1 MRDQYVLSDNVKYRR
16 EHFGGVVFHRDTKE
30 THFFN
35 HMAAFAIENFRS
47 PSSIDDVKTA
57 LGSLLGDRSVKEDFF
72 NSLVGLSIIA
82 KSERGVPNNNNVYF
96 SDITDFSDKSF
107 YSPLAV
113 ELELTLKCM
122 RNCVYC
128 AYDSSPAINTSG
140 QLSLDAYQDILKG
153 LERAGVFYIRFTG
166 GDPLTRTDSLEIM
179 NLAENLG
186 FGFAVA
192 SDLTVLREEQA
203 KKLGEFN
210 NLISLQTTLDGSNP
224 AIADKLRGNGNYR
237 KTLQGISLL
246 RDYGVPLIVG
256 TILTKHNVGDIYHIA
271 KLLSEFDVSYCV
283 SPLYDAGRAR
293 SQRDLI
299 PTNDDLAHAYDQF
312 ACAVNDGLVRPADPG
327 WSALAQ
333 PLDRKKRD
341 ALWNSQPWLVRSPD
355 RIMRVDPYG
364 RCYTSIHLKEVIND
378 DVYVGSLL
386 DNDVVQLWNN
396 SPLLNTLRSNSERNE
411 YFGNVLD
418 IREINSILETKNEE

>member
-16 EHFGGVVFHRDTKE
+16 EHFGGIVFHRDTKE
-30 THFFN
+30 TRFFN
-35 HMAAFAIENFRS
+35 HLAAFAIEHFQS
-47 PSSIDDVKTA
+47 PNSIDDVKTS
-57 LGSLLGDRSVKEDFF
+57 LGSLLDDHYVKDDFF
-72 NSLVGLSIIA
+72 NSLVSLSIIT
-82 KSERGVPNNNNVYF
+82 KSERGVPSNNNVYF
-96 SDITDFSDKSF
+96 SYITEFSDKNF

-113 ELELTLKCM
+113 ELELTLRCM

-166 GDPLTRTDSLEIM
+166 GDPLTRIDSLEIM
-179 NLAENLG
+179 SLAENLG

-192 SDLTVLREEQA
+192 SDLTVLRDEQA

-224 AIADKLRGNGNYR
+224 IIADKLRGNGNYR

-246 RDYGVPLIVG
+246 REYGVPLIVG
-256 TILTKHNVGDIYHIA
+256 TILTKHNVDDIYHIA
-271 KLLSEFDVSYCV
+271 KLLSEFDVLYCV

-327 WSALAQ
+327 WSVLAQ
-333 PLDRKKRD
+333 PLDRTKRD

-386 DNDVVQLWNN
+386 DNDVIQLWNN
-396 SPLLNTLRSNSERNE
+396 SSLLNTLRSNSERNE

-418 IREINSILETKNEE
+418 IREMNSILETKNEE